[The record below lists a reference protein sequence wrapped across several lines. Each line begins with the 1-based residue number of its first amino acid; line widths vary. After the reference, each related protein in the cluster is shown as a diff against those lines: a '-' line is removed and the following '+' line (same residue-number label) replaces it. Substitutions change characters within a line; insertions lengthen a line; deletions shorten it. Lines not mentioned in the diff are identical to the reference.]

1 MTNEKK
7 QYCSGTNN
15 ETFDSCL
22 FDSFE
27 ECAKERAEDLNV
39 GDDFYVGESVKIE
52 VGNLFDIDSFID
64 NIRENAECEVG
75 ECAENYLDG
84 EDFTELEQL
93 IVNWFKEKKLEPT
106 FYQVVNEK
114 HLEVTGDGT
123 YEEIPKGKACL

>member
-1 MTNEKK
+1 MRNEKK

-39 GDDFYVGESVKIE
+39 GDDFYVGEVVKIKM
-52 VGNLFDIDSFID
+52 GNLICID
-64 NIRENAECEVG
+64 NIIEDIRETAYGEVG
-75 ECAENYLDG
+75 EVAEDYLDG
-84 EDFTELEQL
+84 EDFTELERL
-93 IVNWFKEKKLEPT
+93 IINWFKEKDLEPK